1 MAHHHTTVDAPVA
14 SPRPLHP
21 EEIDPLGAS
30 HSGGKD
36 ASEEHHTPQE
46 RRILR
51 FLSIALVA
59 TVIAIPIL
67 SVLSYSPVINVFVGL
82 LPLLATLILDMV
94 VIGKHFKP
102 LALWIVLLLA
112 HVLGLAVVFL
122 LNLGLTTPLNV
133 VGAVGVSFQ
142 FAILITALAWLM
154 EAKRTQSHTRHQAP
168 VVDFVPEKLPEYVQS
183 IEDKAK
189 GLNFA
194 IGRVYRASNG
204 GSSLMRER
212 LRIPKEWY
220 NEFYS
225 IKVED
230 MAEQNDRA
238 SILVRKIHDRLKL
251 LAQRE
256 REVFNESEIS
266 RLKNL
271 ARNKNG
277 EDAVIDVLKTNDRD
291 PVEHYYV
298 SAIDLCER
306 ILQELEK

>member
-1 MAHHHTTVDAPVA
+1 MTRHHTTVEAPVA
-14 SPRPLHP
+14 SPRSLHP
-21 EEIDPLGAS
+21 EEIDPLGSMNSVEKIHADDS
-30 HSGGKD
+30 S
-36 ASEEHHTPQE
+36 TPQE
-46 RRILR
+46 KRILR
-51 FLSIALVA
+51 LLSFALVA
-59 TVIAIPIL
+59 TIIAIPIL
-67 SVLSYSPVINVFVGL
+67 AVLSYSPVLNVFVGL
-82 LPLLATLILDMV
+82 LPLVATLILDIV

-102 LALWIVLLLA
+102 LALWIVLLLT
-112 HVLGLAVVFL
+112 HILGLAIVFL
-122 LNLGLTTPLNV
+122 LNLGLSTPINV

-142 FAILITALAWLM
+142 IAILITALAWLL
-154 EAKRTQSHTRHQAP
+154 EAKQSRKSVQQTHT
-168 VVDFVPEKLPEYVQS
+168 VDFLPEKLPEYVQS

-204 GSSLMRER
+204 GSTLMRER

-256 REVFNESEIS
+256 REVFSEAEIT

-298 SAIDLCER
+298 SALDLCER
-306 ILQELEK
+306 ILQELGK